1 MTKMQERSMSQSEK
15 ERRVALMDAAP
26 QRKSGRA
33 VFDEYGRTVWE
44 WQTATGVFERHVS
57 DEQLSRLEAS
67 DLRLVEQSPPAKD
80 VGNAIYGSRT
90 VVRNDTIARSRI
102 PAPRANVGA
111 FRQFWRRLVP
121 AG

>member
-1 MTKMQERSMSQSEK
+1 MSQSEK
-15 ERRVALMDAAP
+15 EQRVALMDAAP

-67 DLRLVEQSPPAKD
+67 DLRLVEQSPPEKNA
-80 VGNAIYGSRT
+80 GNAIYGSRG
-90 VVRNDTIARSRI
+90 VARNHSIARARI
-102 PAPRANVGA
+102 PALRPNVGA

-121 AG
+121 VG